1 MGKILVD
8 TNVILDIFT
17 QDPLW
22 FSWSNRQLESLSDS
36 GHDLLINPIIYAE
49 ASIGF
54 DTVDEFKIALEAF
67 GFAFEELPRPILFLA
82 GKAFLKYRASK
93 GTKSHVLP
101 DFFIGAHAVV
111 RAMLF
116 T

>member
-36 GHDLLINPIIYAE
+36 GQDLLINPFIYAE
-49 ASIGF
+49 ASLGLG
-54 DTVDEFKIALEAF
+54 TVAELENAIEAF
-67 GFAFEELPRPILFLA
+67 GFAFEELPRPTLFLA
-82 GKAFLKYRASK
+82 G
-93 GTKSHVLP
+93 
-101 DFFIGAHAVV
+101 
-111 RAMLF
+111 
-116 T
+116 